1 MVRLLLCSGD
11 ARVRMEDM
19 FRELILDHAR
29 NLRNWG
35 LLAPNDFDH
44 EECNPLCGD
53 RLRLTLRL
61 NSYGAIA
68 EVGWDGEGC
77 AISQASASMF
87 GERLRG
93 LTLQEARQINKQE
106 LLDNIGLPLSINRVK
121 CALLPLKVLVV
132 GAYGQVGLEQWTLIE
147 EGHSDHV

>member
-1 MVRLLLCSGD
+1 MRLLVYIDGD
-11 ARVRMEDM
+11 STAFMEDI

-44 EECNPLCGD
+44 EESNPLCGD

-61 NSYGAIA
+61 DSDGAIA
-68 EVGWDGEGC
+68 AIGWDGEGC

-87 GERLRG
+87 GEQLRG
-93 LTLQEARQINKQE
+93 LTLKEARQINKQE
-106 LLDNIGLPLSINRVK
+106 LLDNIGLTLSINRVK

-132 GAYGQVGLEQWTLIE
+132 GAYGQVGLEQWIMIE
-147 EGHSDHV
+147 EGRDGRG

>member
-1 MVRLLLCSGD
+1 
-11 ARVRMEDM
+11 MEDM

-35 LLAPNDFDH
+35 LLRPNDFDH
-44 EECNPLCGD
+44 EESNPLCGD

-61 NSYGAIA
+61 DPDGRISQ
-68 EVGWDGEGC
+68 VGWDGEGC
-77 AISQASASMF
+77 AISLASASMF
-87 GERLRG
+87 GEQLRG
-93 LTLQEARQINKQE
+93 LTLEQARQINKQE

-147 EGHSDHV
+147 ESGQDHV